1 MFEGLERIS
10 FTNSWVTLV
19 IMIVLVLITLLKNN
33 YNQQF
38 NKLLSL
44 LYSEKYYTDYVKINP
59 LLFNRFHFLFFFVII
74 FNLSLLIFFV
84 FKTFYSEL
92 ITNDF
97 YFYFQI
103 FNITVLFI
111 LVRYVMGF
119 LLSIIFELN
128 DEQRY
133 LTFLKMSNLSFLSI
147 VVFPLIIVVAYSV
160 GFFQKFLLIVGLI
173 LFVVL
178 SLFNYIK
185 LIKNERLNFTNL
197 FYLFLYLCALEIAPF
212 IVIYKLFITK

>member
-1 MFEGLERIS
+1 MFEGLERVS

-111 LVRYVMGF
+111 LVRYVIGF

-147 VVFPLIIVVAYSV
+147 IVFPLIIVVAYSV

-212 IVIYKLFITK
+212 IVIYKLFID

>member
-1 MFEGLERIS
+1 MFEGLERVS

-111 LVRYVMGF
+111 LVRYVIGF

-212 IVIYKLFITK
+212 IVIYKLFID

>member
-111 LVRYVMGF
+111 LVRYVIGF

-147 VVFPLIIVVAYSV
+147 ILFPLIIVVAYSV

-212 IVIYKLFITK
+212 IVIYKLFID

>member
-111 LVRYVMGF
+111 LVRYVIGF

-212 IVIYKLFITK
+212 IVIYKLFID